1 MTINFELIVEQSQK
15 LVMTPALQQAI
26 ALLQFSTPELQDYIQ
41 DELVN
46 NPLLDIQEQEPA
58 LENEDK
64 SIENENREDTESLSQ
79 DDFFDWSEYFSDEP
93 AYYCERKSAVR
104 TEQEAV
110 PIDRYS
116 SSEKNLAEQLL
127 FQLQMATLDKEL
139 FKIGEYLIG
148 NLDSYGYLQGA
159 LGEHARYLQVSK
171 EKMLSVLQIIQTF
184 EPSGVGTRNLE
195 ECLLIQMKARTDTPP
210 LAITLVQ
217 KYLKEIAGGK
227 YRFISREMGISL
239 KELQKLLDF
248 IRTLNPKPG
257 ACLGGAE
264 KVRYIVPDVLVEK
277 VDGEYHITIND
288 NIPNLCINPYYR
300 SLFLQGGEENV
311 QGFIK
316 KYLDSALWLMRSIE
330 QRRITLY
337 RVTKEIVRIQED
349 FLDRGIHYL
358 KPLTLKEVADLLEM
372 HESTVCR
379 ATANK
384 YVQTPRGLY
393 PLKFFFSNGLCGTE
407 GNVYSVRSIKTY
419 LKELIQDENPAS
431 PYSDQKIQ
439 ALLKAEGINVSR
451 RTITKYRKE
460 MSIPPSFKRRRVL

>member
-26 ALLQFSTPELQDYIQ
+26 ALLQFSTPELQDFIQ
-41 DELVN
+41 DEMVN
-46 NPLLDIQEQEPA
+46 NPLLDIQEQETA
-58 LENEDK
+58 QENEDK
-64 SIENENREDTESLSQ
+64 SIENGEDTEFLSR
-79 DDFFDWSEYFSDEP
+79 DDSFDWGEYFSDE
-93 AYYCERKSAVR
+93 AVYSHERKSAVR
-104 TEQEAV
+104 TEQEPA

-116 SSEKNLAEQLL
+116 FSDKNLAEQLL
-127 FQLQMATLDKEL
+127 FQLQISTLDKK
-139 FKIGEYLIG
+139 FFTIGEYLIG
-148 NLDSYGYLQGA
+148 NLDSYGYLQGE
-159 LGEHARYLQVSK
+159 LGEHARYLQVPK
-171 EKMLSVLQIIQTF
+171 EKMLSALRIIQTF
-184 EPSGVGTRNLE
+184 EPSGVGARNLE
-195 ECLLIQMKARTDTPP
+195 ECLLIQMKARADTPP

-277 VDGEYHITIND
+277 IDGEYHITIND

-300 SLFLQGGEENV
+300 SLFLRGGEESV

-316 KYLDSALWLMRSIE
+316 KCLDSALWLMRSIE

-337 RVTKEIVRIQED
+337 RVTKEIVRIQEE
-349 FLDRGIHYL
+349 FLDSGIHYL
-358 KPLTLKEVADLLEM
+358 KPLTLKEVAELLEM

-407 GNVYSVRSIKTY
+407 GNVYSVLSIKTY
-419 LKELIQDENPAS
+419 LKELIQDENPTS